1 MTNRLDRDYSAG
13 ALFRYTIPSILSLL
27 FMSLYQMTDAFFIAN
42 FIGENALAA
51 MNVVYPVI
59 SVMLAIALMFTTGGG
74 AIVARKM
81 GEGKARE
88 AKEDFTVLMVTVTVM
103 AAVFTLL
110 CLLFMKPLLKF
121 LGATPLLYEDSKA
134 YLGTIVPFLPV
145 AALQLGL
152 SSFFVTAGKPG
163 MGFFLTALSGGC
175 NILLDYIFIVV
186 LNMGIRGSA
195 LGTVAG
201 YSIAAVP
208 SLFYFLLSRKGNLN
222 FVRPKFRPRMLLFSC
237 FNGSSEMVSNL
248 SVSVTTL
255 LFNKIALRYMGEAGV
270 TAVTVVLYA
279 QFFLTAVFMGFISGA
294 SPIFSYNMGSGN
306 KKRLNGL
313 FRHCTVITVIMTG
326 FVMAASWLLAKPIV
340 AVYIRPESSIFPLAL
355 NGFRLFSISYLF
367 TGFNI
372 YASGLFTALHN
383 GVVSAVISMLRTF
396 LFLVVSLIGLP
407 ILIGADGI
415 WLAVPAAEIVSFVV
429 SVGFMVRYRKKY
441 YFSFRLK
448 DGDYDRKISSV
459 QTVQES

>member
-42 FIGENALAA
+42 FIGENALAS

-88 AKEDFTVLMVTVTVM
+88 AKEDFTVLVLTVTAM
-103 AAVFTLL
+103 AALFAGLCMVF
-110 CLLFMKPLLKF
+110 MRPLLEF
-121 LGATPLLYEDSKA
+121 LGATPLLYEDCLA
-134 YLGTIVPFLPV
+134 YLGTIVPSLPI

-163 MGFFLTALSGGC
+163 IGFFLTALSGAC
-175 NILLDYIFIVV
+175 NIVLDYVFIVV
-186 LNMGIRGSA
+186 LHMGIRGSA

-201 YSIAAVP
+201 YMIAAVP
-208 SLFYFLLSRKGNLN
+208 SILYFLFYRKGSLN
-222 FVRPKFRPRMLLFSC
+222 FVRPKFRPHMLAFSC

-255 LFNKIALRYMGEAGV
+255 LFNKLALHYMGESGV

-294 SPIFSYNMGSGN
+294 SPIFSFNLGSGN

-313 FRHCTVITVIMTG
+313 FRHSTFITILMTG
-326 FVMAASWLLAKPIV
+326 IVAAASYLLTEPIV
-340 AVYIRPESSIFPLAL
+340 SVYIRPDSSIYPLAL
-355 NGFRLFSISYLF
+355 SGFRMFAISYLF

-383 GVVSAVISMLRTF
+383 GIVSAVISVLRTF
-396 LFLVVSLIGLP
+396 VFLIIALIGLP
-407 ILIGADGI
+407 VLIGADGI
-415 WLAVPAAEIVSFVV
+415 WLAVPVAEIVSFVV
-429 SVGFMVRYRKKY
+429 CVGFMVKHRKQY
-441 YFSFRLK
+441 HFSFRIK
-448 DGDYDRKISSV
+448 DGDDGSKISSM